1 MDKIKQSWLNWV
13 IWLTLLLTSGTAGY
27 SAATYSKSSFGDGEQ
42 AKLSLKAAPD
52 KARVGQLVVLDASES
67 YVDSFAWAVTPTTT
81 NFVTIEG
88 GKRAFFSGEKP
99 GTYTFWVAG
108 ALNKTV
114 DLQSFTVTIEGVVP
128 PDPGPTGM
136 EAKIREWMK
145 LVKSDTWVS
154 EATAVAS
161 SFHSISQQI
170 SANLLK
176 NPDDVIKATAIS
188 NRAALG
194 GAGPAWQGF
203 GEELRKY
210 LNEESKAGRLAD
222 MPSHAAL
229 WGLIGTTLE
238 KIANEGKR

>member
-27 SAATYSKSSFGDGEQ
+27 SAATYKGFGDPETAQ
-42 AKLSLKAAPD
+42 LNIKAAPD
-52 KARVGQLVVLDASES
+52 KARVGQLVILDASES
-67 YVDSFAWAVTPTTT
+67 YVDSFTWAVTPKTD
-81 NFVTIEG
+81 NFIVIED

-114 DLQSFTVTIEGVVP
+114 DLKSFSVTIEGVVP
-128 PDPGPTGM
+128 PEPGPTGL
-136 EAKIREWMK
+136 EAKLRDWMK

-229 WGLIGTTLE
+229 WGQIGSTLE
-238 KIANEGKR
+238 KIAHEGNRKN